1 MNDDHPDLSGLLRGD
16 LGNAEALEVAAHAKG
31 CSTCRDDLVDLSLG
45 HALLTAAVRRAGV
58 STPAEV
64 SSEVHPAPVPLPA
77 ELRAEIRRHRRRRPV
92 LVAVAA
98 SAVAVAAL
106 SAALLLPGDD
116 STPPAARPVPTPTT
130 STQTTGPRQVAAL
143 EPVPGAAG
151 AAGGQV
157 AMATDRQRVTRMRVD
172 TVDLPNAARGEFY
185 YVWLLDPATNKMLP
199 LGQVAPGHRAS
210 FDVPE
215 SLVVAYS
222 AIDISL
228 ESDDGDP
235 GHSVTSVLR
244 ASYSPAAIAAA
255 TPTSG
260 S

>member
-1 MNDDHPDLSGLLRGD
+1 MNDDHADLSGLLRGE
-16 LGNAEALEVAAHAKG
+16 LGNAEALEVAEHTKD

-64 SSEVHPAPVPLPA
+64 SADTHPGPVPLPA
-77 ELRAEIRRHRRRRPV
+77 ELRAEIRRRRRRRPV
-92 LVAVAA
+92 LVAAA
-98 SAVAVAAL
+98 AVAVAAL
-106 SAALLLPGDD
+106 SAALLLPGGD
-116 STPPAARPVPTPTT
+116 STPPAARPAPT
-130 STQTTGPRQVAAL
+130 STTPAPTTGPQQVAAL
-143 EPVPGAAG
+143 EPVAGAAG

-157 AMATDRQRVTRMRVD
+157 AMDTDRQQVTRMWVD

-228 ESDDGDP
+228 ETDDGDP

-244 ASYSPAAIAAA
+244 ASYSPSAVAA
-255 TPTSG
+255 TSPTSG

>member
-31 CSTCRDDLVDLSLG
+31 CGTCRDDLVDLSLG

-64 SSEVHPAPVPLPA
+64 SSEAHQGPKPLPA
-77 ELRAEIRRHRRRRPV
+77 ELRAEIRRRQRRRPV
-92 LVAVAA
+92 LVAAA
-98 SAVAVAAL
+98 AAVAVAAL

-116 STPPAARPVPTPTT
+116 STPPAARPSPTPTT
-130 STQTTGPRQVAAL
+130 PARTTGPQQVAAL
-143 EPVPGAAG
+143 EPVAGAAG

-157 AMATDRQRVTRMRVD
+157 AMDTDRQRVTRMRVD
-172 TVDLPNAARGEFY
+172 TVDLPHAARGEFY

-244 ASYSPAAIAAA
+244 ASYSPSAVAA
-255 TPTSG
+255 TSPTSG